1 MSLANPTKDVL
12 IFTDLDGTLLDHDS
26 YRFDE
31 ASMMLDYLKAHR
43 IPLIIV
49 TSKTKNEVIRL
60 QKLLAIESPFIIEN
74 GAGILIPKSGGYET
88 IAMGQD
94 YKAIRQAFERY
105 AKTVPMR
112 GFFDMRAEEIAA
124 CTNLPLKQAAD
135 AKERLFTEPFI
146 LEDEKALDLLREMA
160 DNDGLSI
167 VKGGRFYHLI
177 TKGQDKA
184 AAILYLVKYFEK
196 ASGHAFKTV
205 ALGDSAND
213 LSMLQSVDTPILIP
227 HPDGSYLSCDIPH
240 LIKAPSP
247 GPSGWNTALKRYF
260 HVQ

>member
-60 QKLLAIESPFIIEN
+60 QKLLAIEMPFIVEN

-105 AKTVPMR
+105 AQSVPMR
-112 GFFDMRAEEIAA
+112 GFFDMSAEEIAA
-124 CTNLPLKQAAD
+124 CTNLPLKQATD

-146 LEDEKALDLLREMA
+146 LEDENALDLLSKLA

-167 VKGGRFYHLI
+167 VKGGVFIALDHQRP
-177 TKGQDKA
+177 GQSGRN
-184 AAILYLVKYFEK
+184 LVPRQIF
-196 ASGHAFKTV
+196 
-205 ALGDSAND
+205 
-213 LSMLQSVDTPILIP
+213 
-227 HPDGSYLSCDIPH
+227 
-240 LIKAPSP
+240 
-247 GPSGWNTALKRYF
+247 
-260 HVQ
+260 

>member
-1 MSLANPTKDVL
+1 
-12 IFTDLDGTLLDHDS
+12 
-26 YRFDE
+26 
-31 ASMMLDYLKAHR
+31 
-43 IPLIIV
+43 
-49 TSKTKNEVIRL
+49 
-60 QKLLAIESPFIIEN
+60 
-74 GAGILIPKSGGYET
+74 
-88 IAMGQD
+88 

-105 AKTVPMR
+105 AQTVPIR

-124 CTNLPLKQAAD
+124 CTNLPLEQAAD

-146 LEDEKALDLLREMA
+146 LEDENRLDLLSKLA

-184 AAILYLVKYFEK
+184 AAIRYLVKYFQE

-213 LSMLQSVDTPILIP
+213 LTMLQSVETPILIP
-227 HPDGSYLSCDIPH
+227 HQDGSYLPCDIPH
-240 LIKAPSP
+240 LIKAPLP
-247 GPSGWNTALKRYF
+247 GPRGWNAALKRYF

>member
-1 MSLANPTKDVL
+1 MSLANLTKDVL

-31 ASMMLDYLKAHR
+31 ASVMLDYLKIHR

-60 QKLLAIESPFIIEN
+60 QKLLAIASPFIIEN

-88 IAMGQD
+88 IAMGKEH
-94 YKAIRQAFERY
+94 KAVRQAFERY
-105 AKTVPMR
+105 ARTVPMR
-112 GFFDMRAEEIAA
+112 GFSDMRAEEIAA
-124 CTNLPLKQAAD
+124 RTKLPLEQAAD

-146 LEDEKALDLLREMA
+146 LEDEKALDRLMKLA

-184 AAILYLVKYFEK
+184 AAIGYLVKYFEEI
-196 ASGHAFKTV
+196 SGHAFKTV

-213 LSMLQSVDTPILIP
+213 LSMLQSVETPILIP
-227 HPDGSYLSCDIPH
+227 RPDGSYLPCDIPH

-247 GPSGWNTALKRYF
+247 GPAGWNAALKRYF

>member
-1 MSLANPTKDVL
+1 MSLANLTKDVL

-31 ASMMLDYLKAHR
+31 ASVMLDYLKTHH
-43 IPLIIV
+43 IPLILV

-60 QKLLAIESPFIIEN
+60 QKLLAIEMPFIVEN

-88 IAMGQD
+88 IAMGKD
-94 YKAIRQAFERY
+94 YKTIRQAFERY
-105 AKTVPMR
+105 AQTVPMR
-112 GFFDMRAEEIAA
+112 GFFDMRAEEIAVY
-124 CTNLPLKQAAD
+124 TDLPLKQAAD

-146 LEDEKALDLLREMA
+146 LEDENALDRLRKLA
-160 DNDGLSI
+160 DRDGLSV

-177 TKGQDKA
+177 TKGQDNA
-184 AAILYLVKYFEK
+184 AAIRYLVKYFEEV
-196 ASGHAFKTV
+196 SGHAFKTV

-227 HPDGSYLSCDIPH
+227 HPDGSYLPCYIPH

-247 GPSGWNTALKRYF
+247 GPGGWNTALKRYF

>member
-1 MSLANPTKDVL
+1 MSLANLTKDVL
-12 IFTDLDGTLLDHDS
+12 IFTDLDGTLLDHNS

-60 QKLLAIESPFIIEN
+60 QKLLGIEMPFIIEN
-74 GAGILIPKSGGYET
+74 GGGILIPSKGGYET
-88 IAMGQD
+88 ITMGYD

-105 AKTVPMR
+105 AQIVPMR

-124 CTNLPLKQAAD
+124 CTNLPLEQATD

-146 LEDEKALDLLREMA
+146 LEDETALDLLREMA
-160 DNDGLSI
+160 DKDGLSI

-184 AAILYLVKYFEK
+184 AAIRYLIKYFQD
-196 ASGHAFKTV
+196 ASGRTFKTV

-227 HPDGSYLSCDIPH
+227 HPDGSYLPCDIPH
-240 LIKAPSP
+240 LIKASSP
-247 GPSGWNTALKRYF
+247 GPRGWNAALKRYF